1 MPRPVVPWTPPG
13 VVVPPGIIRFGIGA
27 GREQRDAG
35 ASWEH
40 AALCQRFICTLLRL
54 SVEVRLFSLS
64 RAPAPLGLTLLS
76 GIPQP
81 SFYSYFL
88 QAPAPCQQEGEES
101 RSSPA
106 QGHEPLRSTWS
117 SGWPLPDMGFGAIP
131 SILEVQSPRECRA
144 MCLLPPA
151 FPTLP
156 LLIIFRALAMNCLT
170 SFLRG

>member
-13 VVVPPGIIRFGIGA
+13 VVVPSGIMRFGIGA
-27 GREQRDAG
+27 GREQREAG

-117 SGWPLPDMGFGAIP
+117 SGWPLPDMGFGANP
-131 SILEVQSPRECRA
+131 SILGVQSPRECRA